1 MQRGGQHRSTDHP
14 DRIRTDL
21 GAGRAPRKSRKHEI
35 EGQETSR
42 RPRTLLIASGGPAYP
57 RRLRQA
63 PWAAPQWGRLK
74 AGSPS
79 RLRLTAFPT
88 DQSIKRPWASAGLP
102 SAVCHLELE
111 PPSTGRRRGSGWP
124 PTDRSGSADTE
135 AARTERPLSRGQRT
149 GERREGAKPRRPD
162 VALPRR
168 GVEA

>member
-1 MQRGGQHRSTDHP
+1 VQRGGQHRSTDHP

-88 DQSIKRPWASAGLP
+88 DQSIKRPLGPPPACRLP
-102 SAVCHLELE
+102 SAISSLSHLQPAGDEVADGHRRIAAAQPTLRRQ
-111 PPSTGRRRGSGWP
+111 GRKGLYREVNERVNDAKAQSRDGLMWP
-124 PTDRSGSADTE
+124 CL
-135 AARTERPLSRGQRT
+135 AAG
-149 GERREGAKPRRPD
+149 
-162 VALPRR
+162 
-168 GVEA
+168 